1 MELPGAKVQANPD
14 ARRRILGFD
23 NKLEASKQD
32 EKYESAILQT
42 SSQTQNFSY
51 VTAHVAILRV
61 NLSPEQAPYPDKVE
75 HFFAS
80 PYEFFVVPPPPFG
93 FLQMGYARYAVQ
105 KKVQTT
111 EKRSVN

>member
-1 MELPGAKVQANPD
+1 MSRHMLPFSGLICPQNKPL
-14 ARRRILGFD
+14 ILT
-23 NKLEASKQD
+23 E
-32 EKYESAILQT
+32 
-42 SSQTQNFSY
+42 
-51 VTAHVAILRV
+51 
-61 NLSPEQAPYPDKVE
+61 KVE